1 MSSSPRYSRQVIV
14 DGFGTAGQEG
24 LKRGRVLI
32 VGLGGLGSPAAQYLA
47 AVGAG
52 NIGLMDNDVVS
63 PSNFNRQ
70 ILYQPGDVN
79 ISKVKL
85 VQERLSRYNPEIEIL
100 TFEQRLSRQSASE
113 VITQFDIVLDCL
125 DNLQDR
131 LVLNQ
136 LCLHAR
142 IPLIHGGAIR
152 FYGQLMT
159 IIPFEGPC
167 LGCFSPESTFTC
179 DCARAG
185 VLGPVPGVI
194 GVLQAM
200 EAVKYLSGVGQGMV
214 GRLLVFN
221 GLDGTFDEVPIKRN
235 PSCPACGEYNNHKI

>member
-1 MSSSPRYSRQVIV
+1 MISSPRYSRQVIV
-14 DGFGTAGQEG
+14 DGFGAAGQEG

-47 AVGAG
+47 AAGAG

-70 ILYQPGDVN
+70 ILFQPGDVN

-85 VQERLSRYNPEIEIL
+85 VQDRLSRFNPEIEIL
-100 TFEQRLSRQSASE
+100 AFDQRLSRESALE

-136 LCLHAR
+136 LCLHTR
-142 IPLIHGGAIR
+142 IPLVHGGAIR

-167 LGCFSPESTFTC
+167 LGCISPESTFSC

-200 EAVKYLSGVGQGMV
+200 EAVKYLSGVGEGMV

-221 GLDGTFDEVPIKRN
+221 GINGTFDEVPIKRN
-235 PSCPACGEYNNHKI
+235 PRCPACGE